1 MIQNDDLGTLLEIM
15 NTTLSD
21 PYTGFGNISISS
33 SALDPSPYIFDTDTT
48 SYVQKNVPGGLQLS
62 EGADITIGNISLMN
76 TLNTI
81 NSRLAILQINPEL
94 EEKWEELKEIGERYR
109 ELEKEIL
116 DKEKVWNILKK

>member
-1 MIQNDDLGTLLEIM
+1 MNKNDDLGTLLEIM

-33 SALDPSPYIFDTDTT
+33 SALDPSPYIFDTD
-48 SYVQKNVPGGLQLS
+48 SNIPNGLHLT

-81 NSRLAILQINPEL
+81 NSRLAILQVNPEL